1 MRYVRCALL
10 LAAAATC
17 SACFQFSTVLTV
29 KADGSGTIEQRLLFS
44 QSAVAQL
51 RQFAALSGGAQ
62 DFDPLSER
70 QARDAAASLGTG
82 VTYVSSVP
90 IDSTEGVGRD
100 ISYAFADINQ
110 LSLDQAP
117 PPPGG
122 MAAPQGGGPGERVT
136 FKLTRQPDGHSLL
149 AITLPAVPAAISA
162 SSGPSAEQLAML
174 KPMLAGARLSIE
186 IEPAGTLVRTSS
198 PFVDGPAGDAARRQR
213 RCAVQGRYAA
223 AAASGGSHAGGDE
236 NNSEERPE
244 YQTESRSGDHDR
256 VSVAVGLSALGFGL
270 WALGCLPPLRRP
282 PPTTTVPQPLIPK
295 KG

>member
-1 MRYVRCALL
+1 MRYVRSALL

-51 RQFAALSGGAQ
+51 RQFAALSGGAA

-90 IDSTEGVGRD
+90 IDSSEGVGRD
-100 ISYAFADINQ
+100 ISYAFADVNQ

-136 FKLTRQPDGHSLL
+136 FKLTRQADGHSLL
-149 AITLPAVPAAISA
+149 TIALPAVPAISA
-162 SSGPSAEQLAML
+162 SNGPSAEQVAML
-174 KPMLAGARLSIE
+174 KPMLTGARLSIE

-198 PFVDGPAGDAARRQR
+198 PFVTDRRVTLLDVNADALFKDDTLLQR
-213 RCAVQGRYAA
+213 LQAA
-223 AAASGGSHAGGDE
+223 ATP
-236 NNSEERPE
+236 EEMKTILKSVPNIKLNLDPE
-244 YQTESRSGDHDR
+244 ITIEFIQ
-256 VSVAVGLSALGFGL
+256 
-270 WALGCLPPLRRP
+270 
-282 PPTTTVPQPLIPK
+282 
-295 KG
+295 